1 MHKKK
6 EYVYKKKEFM
16 YNIESEYNLF
26 KSNMLLK
33 TPEEIYDSC
42 NTIRFYECMYEYFQY
57 NENINSQFISYM
69 HCKKN
74 TISELQ
80 HIYYKN
86 EYLTVDTWDGI
97 DDIINYC
104 MMD

>member
-33 TPEEIYDSC
+33 TPEEIYDSY
-42 NTIRFYECMYEYFQY
+42 NTISFYECIDEDFQY
-57 NENINSQFISYM
+57 NENRDSQFISHM

-74 TISELQ
+74 IISELQ
-80 HIYYKN
+80 RIYYKN

-97 DDIINYC
+97 DDMINFY
-104 MMD
+104 MMN

>member
-33 TPEEIYDSC
+33 TPEEIYDS
-42 NTIRFYECMYEYFQY
+42 
-57 NENINSQFISYM
+57 
-69 HCKKN
+69 
-74 TISELQ
+74 
-80 HIYYKN
+80 
-86 EYLTVDTWDGI
+86 
-97 DDIINYC
+97 
-104 MMD
+104 